1 MASSISSSNS
11 SAFLAIPLEI
21 RRQIYRYCI
30 PPKPL
35 IDVSSG
41 VCRKNRFDWS
51 EELNEHHDDLE
62 EFGDIPFIEI
72 EQGEESESETSI
84 DCGNNRIMYELYP
97 SSRSAFPGL
106 LLCCRQITEEVTDI
120 LYDDATMLVGLHDL
134 GQTKLAKLPKARE
147 KIRKMILILRPT
159 PAFYNPDF
167 RMDPNIWNS
176 ILSNLSMLGIIA
188 EQPSKTEWPEEELE
202 NTVDKWITRVTPICD
217 YIGRSLGRE
226 AEVVVDAND
235 EAKTVNVFEK
245 AMPGRCR
252 FQNFSMADVIFR
264 RGRYSQESLDWDDVD
279 DGPTSCRDII
289 DDCEEKIADTVFP
302 YVLFSFINLKRLD
315 TAAKLNLLKQKEKK
329 QPPSA

>member
-1 MASSISSSNS
+1 MASSVSSSNS

-30 PPKPL
+30 PQKPL

-41 VCRKNRFDWS
+41 VCRKTLFDWS
-51 EELNEHHDDLE
+51 EELNEHPHHGLE
-62 EFGDIPFIEI
+62 EIGDTPFIEI
-72 EQGEESESETSI
+72 EEGEESESETSI
-84 DCGNNRIMYELYP
+84 DCGSNRIMYELYP

-120 LYDDATMLVGLHDL
+120 LYDDATMLVGLHSI
-134 GQTKLAKLPKARE
+134 GQTRLAKLPKARE

-167 RMDPNIWNS
+167 RMDPNIWDS
-176 ILSNLSMLGIIA
+176 ILGNLSTLGIIA
-188 EQPSKTEWPEEELE
+188 EQPPKIESPEEIELE
-202 NTVDKWITRVTPICD
+202 NDLEEWITRITPICD
-217 YIGRSLGRE
+217 YMGRSLSRE

-235 EAKTVNVFEK
+235 EEETVNVLEK
-245 AMPGRCR
+245 AIPGRCH

-264 RGRYSQESLDWDDVD
+264 RGRYSLESGTDWDDFD

-289 DDCEEKIADTVFP
+289 ADCD
-302 YVLFSFINLKRLD
+302 YDLYYSD
-315 TAAKLNLLKQKEKK
+315 
-329 QPPSA
+329 

>member
-11 SAFLAIPLEI
+11 SALLAIPLEI
-21 RRQIYRYCI
+21 RRQIYRNCI
-30 PPKPL
+30 PQKPL

-51 EELNEHHDDLE
+51 EELNEHHNHDLE
-62 EFGDIPFIEI
+62 EIGDTPFIEI
-72 EQGEESESETSI
+72 EEGEESESETSI
-84 DCGNNRIMYELYP
+84 DGGNNRVMYELYP

-120 LYDDATMLVGLHDL
+120 LYDDATMLVGLQSN

-159 PAFYNPDF
+159 RDFYNLDF
-167 RMDPNIWNS
+167 QMDPNIWDS
-176 ILSNLSMLGIIA
+176 ILGNLLMLGIIA
-188 EQPSKTEWPEEELE
+188 EQPSKIERPGKELE
-202 NTVDKWITRVTPICD
+202 NALEEWITRITPICD
-217 YIGRSLGRE
+217 YIGQSLSRE

-235 EAKTVNVFEK
+235 EERTVKVLEK

-252 FQNFSMADVIFR
+252 FQNFAMADVIFR
-264 RGRYSQESLDWDDVD
+264 RGRYSLESAYSGTDWDDFD

-289 DDCEEKIADTVFP
+289 DDCDLEFYYSD
-302 YVLFSFINLKRLD
+302 
-315 TAAKLNLLKQKEKK
+315 
-329 QPPSA
+329 

>member
-30 PPKPL
+30 PQKPL

-51 EELNEHHDDLE
+51 EELNEHPHHDPE
-62 EFGDIPFIEI
+62 EIGDTPFIEI
-72 EQGEESESETSI
+72 EEDEESESETSI
-84 DCGNNRIMYELYP
+84 DCGSSNRIMYELYP
-97 SSRSAFPGL
+97 SSRSSFPGL

-120 LYDDATMLVGLHDL
+120 LYDDATMLIGLHSI

-159 PAFYNPDF
+159 RTFYNPDF
-167 RMDPNIWNS
+167 RMDPNIWDS
-176 ILSNLSMLGIIA
+176 ILGNLSILGIIA
-188 EQPSKTEWPEEELE
+188 EQPPIIESPEEELE
-202 NTVDKWITRVTPICD
+202 NDLENDLEEWITWITPICD
-217 YIGRSLGRE
+217 YIGRSLSRE

-235 EAKTVNVFEK
+235 EEETVNVLEK
-245 AMPGRCR
+245 AIPGRCR

-264 RGRYSQESLDWDDVD
+264 RGRYSLESVYSGTDWDDFD

-289 DDCEEKIADTVFP
+289 ADCD
-302 YVLFSFINLKRLD
+302 YDLYYSD
-315 TAAKLNLLKQKEKK
+315 
-329 QPPSA
+329 

>member
-1 MASSISSSNS
+1 MASYISFSNS

-30 PPKPL
+30 PQKPL

-51 EELNEHHDDLE
+51 EELNEHHNHDVE
-62 EFGDIPFIEI
+62 EIGDTSFIELG
-72 EQGEESESETSI
+72 EGEESESETSI

-120 LYDDATMLVGLHDL
+120 LYDDATMLVGLHST

-147 KIRKMILILRPT
+147 KIRKMILIVRPT
-159 PAFYNPDF
+159 RAFYNPNF

-176 ILSNLSMLGIIA
+176 ILGNLSMLGIIT
-188 EQPSKTEWPEEELE
+188 EQPSKTERHEEELE
-202 NTVDKWITRVTPICD
+202 NAPEKWISRITPICD
-217 YIGRSLGRE
+217 YIGRSLSRE

-235 EAKTVNVFEK
+235 EEKTVEVLEK
-245 AMPGRCR
+245 SIPGRCR
-252 FQNFSMADVIFR
+252 FQHFSMADVIFR
-264 RGRYSQESLDWDDVD
+264 RGRYSLESVYSGTDWDDVD

-289 DDCEEKIADTVFP
+289 DDCD
-302 YVLFSFINLKRLD
+302 YDLYYSD
-315 TAAKLNLLKQKEKK
+315 
-329 QPPSA
+329 

>member
-1 MASSISSSNS
+1 M
-11 SAFLAIPLEI
+11 PLEI

-30 PPKPL
+30 PQKPL

-51 EELNEHHDDLE
+51 EELNEHHHHDLE
-62 EFGDIPFIEI
+62 EIGDTPFIEI
-72 EQGEESESETSI
+72 EEGEESESETSI
-84 DCGNNRIMYELYP
+84 DCGNNKIMYELYP

-120 LYDDATMLVGLHDL
+120 LYDDATMLIGLSST

-159 PAFYNPDF
+159 RAFYNPDF

-176 ILSNLSMLGIIA
+176 ILGNLSILGIIA
-188 EQPSKTEWPEEELE
+188 EQPSKTESPEGEKENALE
-202 NTVDKWITRVTPICD
+202 KWITRITPVCD
-217 YIGRSLGRE
+217 YIGHSLNRE

-235 EAKTVNVFEK
+235 EEKTVKVLEK
-245 AMPGRCR
+245 AIPGRCR

-264 RGRYSQESLDWDDVD
+264 RGRYSLKSLDWNDVD
-279 DGPTSCRDII
+279 DGSCF
-289 DDCEEKIADTVFP
+289 V
-302 YVLFSFINLKRLD
+302 
-315 TAAKLNLLKQKEKK
+315 
-329 QPPSA
+329 